1 MRLLRNAPLTP
12 QAGSVGGLEPA
23 KFNEYTS
30 ASDFPATGQQAII
43 YLDKSSSPYSAY
55 IWDTDVSDYVQFGG
69 SGGGGSGGASIVYE
83 ASVAD
88 LPAVGNSDT
97 LYVITGGT
105 SYEAYVWSA
114 DDLAFKQL
122 SSGGATGASVS
133 GEPNGFDVL
142 SSDLSLGALTGY
154 NPTYTFSA
162 NETVFTLTP
171 NTEQNVYVN
180 STKFIKD
187 SPESVT
193 VNASGLSYI
202 YYDNTGTLS
211 VKSSYFD
218 LKTEAPVAYVY
229 RHNNKAI
236 VLAEERHGL
245 TMDWATHEYL
255 HNTRGAAYASGFA
268 ITNYDTTG
276 DGTLDSDLT
285 IGLSGGSFFDED
297 LKINIAHGAGGYF
310 TQPLNGIAQIPVFYR
325 SNNGWTADQA
335 TNYPLKSATTM
346 QYNTV
351 VAGNWTL
358 ANINN
363 NAYGVMFIVA
373 TNNLLA
379 PVIAIMGQAQYSE
392 QAAADAAFYEA
403 LDFNGFPIY
412 EFRALYKLV
421 YRTRNTYT
429 NARKAVLRQVHDLR
443 RDYSSIL
450 AAPIAITGPTI
461 KAVGR
466 VATDGTYEQII
477 DESAVTATNTI
488 SLIYE
493 NDGPIISTSVKDRVV
508 GDSFTVK
515 FASLPPTG
523 SYLNY
528 QII

>member
-1 MRLLRNAPLTP
+1 MRLLRNAPLSP
-12 QAGSVGGLEPA
+12 VAGSVGGLEPA

-30 ASDFPATGQQAII
+30 AADFPPAGQQSII

-69 SGGGGSGGASIVYE
+69 SGSGGTGAASIVYE

-88 LPAVGNSDT
+88 LPAVGNVDT
-97 LYVITGGT
+97 LYVITGGV
-105 SYEAYVWSA
+105 SYEAYVWSS
-114 DDLAFKQL
+114 DDTAYKQL
-122 SSGGATGASVS
+122 SSGGASSAIG
-133 GEPNGFDVL
+133 GEPTGFPEL

-154 NPTYTFSA
+154 NSTYAFDA

-171 NTEQNVYVN
+171 NTEQKVYVN
-180 STKFIKD
+180 GTQYIKD
-187 SPESVT
+187 SAETVT

-211 VKSSYFD
+211 VKPTYFD
-218 LKTEAPVAYVY
+218 LKTEAPVSYVY

-236 VLAEERHGL
+236 VFAEERHGL

-255 HNTRGAAYASGFA
+255 HNTRGAAYSNGFA

-276 DGTLDSDLT
+276 DGTSDTDIT
-285 IGLSGGSFFDED
+285 IGLTGGTFFDED
-297 LKINIAHGAGGYF
+297 LKITIAHGAGGYF

-325 SNNGWTADQA
+325 SNTGWAADAATAF
-335 TNYPLKSATTM
+335 PLKSTTTM
-346 QYNTV
+346 LYNTII
-351 VAGNWTL
+351 AGNWTT
-358 ANINN
+358 ATVNSNS
-363 NAYGVMFIVA
+363 YGVMFIVA

-392 QAAADAAFYEA
+392 QAAADASFYSA
-403 LDFNGFPIY
+403 LDLNGFPIY
-412 EFRALYKLV
+412 EFRPLYKLV
-421 YRTRNTYT
+421 YRTRTSYT

-443 RDYSSIL
+443 REFSAVLS
-450 AAPIAITGPTI
+450 APIATAGVTV

-466 VATDGTYEQII
+466 VATDGTYEQVI
-477 DESAVTATNTI
+477 DESAVTTTNTI

-493 NDGPIISTSVKDRVV
+493 NDGPIIAASVKDRVA
-508 GDSFTVK
+508 GESFTVK